1 VSLLAIPADGF
12 RVDELHIRPPRLD
25 DIAAIAPAFLDP
37 AVGGEA
43 GLPPLSEAELRA
55 FTVEQLPAMQESGY
69 LNPFVIL
76 ADGELIGG
84 TTLHHFDEGRMRVE
98 IGYWLFAH
106 ARGRGVAARAVRT
119 LADHVF
125 ARGVIRLEAV
135 VRPENAPSIAVL
147 ERLGFSRE
155 GCLRQLLRYGDARA
169 DAYLYCLLNDR

>member
-1 VSLLAIPADGF
+1 
-12 RVDELHIRPPRLD
+12 
-25 DIAAIAPAFLDP
+25 
-37 AVGGEA
+37 
-43 GLPPLSEAELRA
+43 
-55 FTVEQLPAMQESGY
+55 
-69 LNPFVIL
+69 
-76 ADGELIGG
+76 
-84 TTLHHFDEGRMRVE
+84 
-98 IGYWLFAH
+98 
-106 ARGRGVAARAVRT
+106 VRT